1 MTQRS
6 EFEYAEFY
14 TVYPN
19 GDRVW
24 QGRPEGSRETGEET
38 GALPGCCWSTAAG
51 SAVRSGLLQE
61 IQEELDRDRQCICEE
76 LGGVQPNPR
85 LALAREGVE
94 KAIAFQAD
102 LILAVGGGSV
112 IDTAKAVAVGAYVP
126 GTDIW
131 DIWMG
136 KAPLTGALP
145 VGAVLTI
152 SAAGSETSDS
162 AVLTNKETGKKAG
175 VNSDLI
181 RPRFAL
187 MNPELTYSLP
197 KYPAVLRDHRHPDA
211 HSGAVFYPRL
221 AGNETNRRDRGR
233 PDENRDP

>member
-1 MTQRS
+1 MQSFTQ
-6 EFEYAEFY
+6 Y
-14 TVYPN
+14 TPTEIVF
-19 GDRVW
+19 
-24 QGRPEGSRETGEET
+24 GRGVQKEAGKLAKKWGGSRVLLVYG
-38 GALPGCCWSTAAG
+38 GG

-61 IQEELDRDRQCICEE
+61 IKEELKREGIACEE

-136 KAPLTGALP
+136 KAPLTCALP

-197 KYPAVLRDHRHPDA
+197 KYQLCMNTSTPL
-211 HSGAVFYPRL
+211 G
-221 AGNETNRRDRGR
+221 GTIC
-233 PDENRDP
+233 